1 MANKNK
7 NKKAKPAA
15 RKSAPKKS
23 AARKSASKKPIAK
36 KAVAKKPV
44 AQKAVAKKKT
54 VVKKGAAKTVT
65 KKIKQPPKVAAKKA
79 LKVAPKKATAKPAV
93 VKAQAKATQKV
104 NVAPLQAKVID
115 YSKAITPLLD
125 RLVVRVLHGERV
137 TAGGLIIPDTVSM
150 MATGY
155 LKAEVVAVGHGGKSK
170 KGNLK
175 PLDVQVGD
183 HVLFSEHAGTKVEF
197 NAEELQIIHES
208 DVMGILQSPI

>member
-1 MANKNK
+1 MANKK
-7 NKKAKPAA
+7 KKTKTAAKTKAKVI
-15 RKSAPKKS
+15 SKKS
-23 AARKSASKKPIAK
+23 KPQKTASK

-44 AQKAVAKKKT
+44 AKRVAPKKKT
-54 VVKKGAAKTVT
+54 VVKKVAAKTVAKKT
-65 KKIKQPPKVAAKKA
+65 KKAAPKVAAKK
-79 LKVAPKKATAKPAV
+79 V
-93 VKAQAKATQKV
+93 VKV
-104 NVAPLQAKVID
+104 NIAPLQAKIID

-125 RLVVRVLHGERV
+125 RLVVRVLQGERV

-155 LKAEVVAVGHGGKSK
+155 LKAEVVAVGHGAKNK

-197 NAEELQIIHES
+197 NAEELQIIHET
-208 DVMGILQSPI
+208 DVMGILQNSI